1 MANEEVENVYR
12 AMIAKRNARLQDR
25 LDDQIDKLEWMETH
39 REERLQALKQG
50 DEDSKAARFTNGL
63 CGPGYETIRAPQSPN
78 KTRHRA
84 EHCCYSIDREMEVLV
99 IIMRDGSWIQYDGV
113 DPVLWDVLKNSDSTD
128 EFIRLHLDDAGT
140 PWTKTSYQNLP
151 RKRPDEFQFGVGQ

>member
-12 AMIAKRNARLQDR
+12 AMIAKRNARLKDR
-25 LDDQIDKLEWMETH
+25 LDDQIDKLEWMESH

-50 DEDSKAARFTNGL
+50 DEDSKAARFTNGF
-63 CGPGYETIRAPQSPN
+63 CGPGYETITAPQSPN

-84 EHCCYSIDREMEVLV
+84 THCCYSIDREMEVLV
-99 IIMRDGSWIQYDGV
+99 IIMRDKKWIQYDGV

-128 EFIRLHLDDAGT
+128 DFIRLYLDSH
-140 PWTKTSYQNLP
+140 PWSETNYQTLP